1 MVVHSMIVECG
12 KKMIELNVLIL
23 NKNKEKKTLQT
34 TTSKLVLSAKD
45 NFLLIKIIELF
56 YYKSQLLIFILLT
69 CTLASTHKVV

>member
-23 NKNKEKKTLQT
+23 NKSKEKKTLQT

-69 CTLASTHKVV
+69 VHWLQLIK

>member
-23 NKNKEKKTLQT
+23 NKSKEKKTLQT